1 MAILDPDVIFFKQHP
16 DRFTHIRLPKGPECF
31 AEFRQLGDH
40 LASRR
45 RILLWREPSDS
56 PYYNPNRPRILK
68 LPFLAFAD
76 ETIEDS
82 DKNLLPILHEIMITA
97 RRKMNN

>member
-1 MAILDPDVIFFKQHP
+1 MAILDPDVIFFRQHP
-16 DRFTHIRLPKGPECF
+16 DRFTHIRPPKGAECF

-45 RILLWREPSDS
+45 RILLWREPPDS
-56 PYYNPNRPRILK
+56 PYYNPNRPWILK

-82 DKNLLPILHEIMITA
+82 DATLLSILHNIMTDA